1 MTSAAIPGDPF
12 GVGDD
17 VSRDMASLEE
27 LGDAQD
33 YDERAEKTN
42 EKKLGPGGLPMP
54 AFIGIVAFGGFMLLV
69 IIIAVIAKFSGGDG
83 ARQAAMRAEAARREA
98 MELAQQAG
106 LRTQVVELQ
115 DAVKALQD
123 SQRTLLAEVKKG
135 LASQDVQAVEQR
147 VVRTESALRQLSSD
161 VATVARRVG
170 DSQPFESEM
179 YVRDD
184 LRILSIGNGVARV
197 VDEAGREF
205 TLQRGDRWAG
215 LKVIRIRS
223 DRRQITFSDGSVVS

>member
-1 MTSAAIPGDPF
+1 MNRAASPSDPF

-17 VSRDMASLEE
+17 VSNDMAALEE
-27 LGDAQD
+27 LAGADD
-33 YDERAEKTN
+33 DEASEKSPA
-42 EKKLGPGGLPMP
+42 KKLGPGGIPMP
-54 AFIGIVAFGGFMLLV
+54 AFIGIVAFGGFMLIV
-69 IIIAVIAKFSGGDG
+69 IIIAVVMKVSGGDG
-83 ARQAAMRAEAARREA
+83 ARQAAMRAEAARRES

-115 DAVKALQD
+115 EAVKQLQD
-123 SQRTLLAEVKKG
+123 SQRVLTAELKKG
-135 LASQDVQAVEQR
+135 LSSQDVQAVEQR
-147 VVRTESALRQLSSD
+147 VVRTEGAVRQLSSD

-215 LKVIRIRS
+215 LKVIRIRA

>member
-1 MTSAAIPGDPF
+1 MNNAGTPGDPF
-12 GVGDD
+12 GVGDA
-17 VSRDMASLEE
+17 VSNDMAALEGGE
-27 LGDAQD
+27 AVDD
-33 YDERAEKTN
+33 YDASDKAPP
-42 EKKLGPGGLPMP
+42 KKLGPGGIPMP
-54 AFIGIVAFGGFMLLV
+54 AFIGICAFGAFML
-69 IIIAVIAKFSGGDG
+69 IIIVIAVVLKMSGGDG
-83 ARQAAMRAEAARREA
+83 ARQAAMRAEAARREQ

-106 LRTQVVELQ
+106 LRSQVVELQ
-115 DAVKALQD
+115 EAVKALQD
-123 SQRTLLAEVKKG
+123 SQRLLTAELKKG
-135 LASQDVQAVEQR
+135 LANQDVQAVEQR
-147 VVRTESALRQLSSD
+147 VVRTEGAIRQLSNE